1 MRSGSTCFS
10 ECTTISSPLQE
21 SRAHSP
27 WSASPSSQPGLCRG
41 LHSRMTGSAR
51 PLWSAAVSTAT
62 SSARAMPV
70 FLGAFIL
77 ISAPASLSH
86 LPKTNTFTLEQHKL
100 VTSQKYLLGSVSG
113 AEHFHSS
120 ANTHFLKLHNYPNDF
135 REYFSLSA
143 KNVPQVPVT
152 CRAAR
157 QPGVCAGRR
166 GAGGIGA
173 VRDPRFRAGAGTGLR
188 WGSCTSAEIS
198 TYSWLRLYFQP
209 PCCALLQGSP
219 SGTLTHQNPLSTP
232 KAQAPYVCYIV
243 TRFQTPR
250 PTTKPLPT
258 CRAASPLCV
267 SAH

>member
-1 MRSGSTCFS
+1 MRSGSTCLS

-27 WSASPSSQPGLCRG
+27 WSASPRSQPGLCRG

-157 QPGVCAGRR
+157 QPGVCAWKEGCRR
-166 GAGGIGA
+166 H
-173 VRDPRFRAGAGTGLR
+173 
-188 WGSCTSAEIS
+188 WGC
-198 TYSWLRLYFQP
+198 
-209 PCCALLQGSP
+209 QGP
-219 SGTLTHQNPLSTP
+219 Q
-232 KAQAPYVCYIV
+232 I
-243 TRFQTPR
+243 
-250 PTTKPLPT
+250 
-258 CRAASPLCV
+258 
-267 SAH
+267 